1 VSCRWWLAA
10 ASAALA
16 DRALTFSYFIPT
28 MIRVMR
34 APDTPQA
41 TATAVRWH
49 RVNYLRH
56 ALVLAAWL
64 ASLRAFAL
72 IYQYGG

>member
-1 VSCRWWLAA
+1 
-10 ASAALA
+10 
-16 DRALTFSYFIPT
+16 
-28 MIRVMR
+28 MIRLMR